1 MIATS
6 RLSRP
11 RPSFI
16 ASCIALALAATAH
29 AQTSTPKDKA
39 TDLKLVWSDEFDVDG
54 PLDPAKWTYEKGFE
68 RNEELQW
75 YQPENARCEK
85 GLLVIEARKE
95 SRPNPLFVEG
105 AKDWRRSRRD
115 IEYTSA
121 SVTTRGLHSW
131 TFGRFE
137 MRGRID
143 VRPGIWPAFWS
154 LGTSG
159 RWPANGE
166 IDIMEYYRGM
176 LLANVAWG
184 SDKPYKAIWRD
195 PRIKLE
201 DLGGEA
207 WAKEF
212 HVWRMDWDEKAIRL
226 SVDDRLLNET
236 PLSETVNQDGSNR
249 NPFLHPQYIILN
261 VAVGGMNG
269 GDPSKTEFPAR
280 MEVDYVRIYQRPAT
294 P

>member
-6 RLSRP
+6 RLARL

-16 ASCIALALAATAH
+16 SSCIAIVLASTAH
-29 AQTSTPKDKA
+29 AQTSTPQPKA
-39 TDLKLVWSDEFDVDG
+39 PDLKLVWSDEFDVDG

-95 SRPNPLFVEG
+95 SRPNPLFAAG
-105 AKDWRRSRRD
+105 AKDWRRSRPD

-137 MRGRID
+137 MRGKID
-143 VRPGIWPAFWS
+143 VRPGIWPAFWA

-159 RWPANGE
+159 RWPSNGE
-166 IDIMEYYRGM
+166 IDIMEFYRGM
-176 LLANVAWG
+176 LLANVAWA
-184 SDKPYKAIWRD
+184 SDKPYKPIWRD

-226 SVDDRLLNET
+226 AVDDRLLNET

-249 NPFLHPQYIILN
+249 NPFIHPQYIILN

>member
-1 MIATS
+1 MFVVF
-6 RLSRP
+6 L
-11 RPSFI
+11 
-16 ASCIALALAATAH
+16 LVVDLVATAH
-29 AQTSTPKDKA
+29 AQTPTVKLEAPGMA
-39 TDLKLVWSDEFDVDG
+39 LVWSDEFDVDG

-105 AKDWRRSRRD
+105 AKDWRRSRREV
-115 IEYTSA
+115 EYTSA
-121 SVTTRGLHSW
+121 SVTTKRLHSW

-143 VRPGIWPAFWS
+143 VRPGIWPAFWT

-159 RWPANGE
+159 RWPSGGE

-176 LLANVAWG
+176 LLANVAWAG
-184 SDKPYKAIWRD
+184 PTPNKPIWRD
-195 PRIKLE
+195 PRVKIQ
-201 DLGGEA
+201 DLGGDA

-236 PLSETVNQDGSNR
+236 PLSETVNQDGSGR
-249 NPFLHPQYIILN
+249 NPFLHPQYLILN

-269 GDPSKTEFPAR
+269 GDPSRTEFPAR
-280 MEVDYVRIYQRPAT
+280 MEVDYVRVYQRRPT